1 MNAIYL
7 PSLDSFY
14 PQVTVTTTP
23 NGYADAADGD
33 FFMMPQESKM
43 TMSQFISKLEHPDPN
58 HVYYIQKQNSNLTDE
73 FQDII
78 EDVATEID
86 WASEAFGKSPDAVN
100 FWMGDHRAV
109 TSSRY
114 FNLYPISI

>member
-1 MNAIYL
+1 MK
-7 PSLDSFY
+7 
-14 PQVTVTTTP
+14 VTVTATP

-33 FFMMPQESKM
+33 YFMMPHESKM
-43 TMSQFISKLEHPDPN
+43 SMSQFISKLENPEPDK
-58 HVYYIQKQNSNLTDE
+58 VYYIQKQNSNLTDE

-78 EDVATEID
+78 DDVDTEIG

-100 FWMGDHRAV
+100 FWMGDKRAV

-114 FNLYPISI
+114 FIFNSIILKYLR